1 MRAAVISFTERGR
14 EVSLRIRRILEREG
28 IRCRNFARE
37 RFCRGE
43 EGLEVFAGELSAWS
57 GDRFGDSE
65 ALIFVGACGIAVR
78 AVAPWVRDK
87 FRDPAVVAVDEG
99 GRFVIPLLSGHVGG
113 ANRLARLLAGSLGA
127 VPVITTATDVSGKF
141 AVDVFAAENGCAI
154 SDRRLA
160 KEISAAVLAGERIP
174 LLSDFPLEGEFPREI
189 YVCKKSA
196 AGGESP
202 TGPVGRGESP
212 AGPAAELK
220 ERAGGLRI
228 RITLSDRERDGEL
241 RLIPRAAVLGM
252 GCRRGVSEEELWRAA
267 ERALGEAGVDRR
279 GLRALASVDLKKNEE
294 GLIRLAARL
303 QVPFLTFS
311 AEELNRLPGE
321 YSSSDFVKRTA
332 GVDCVCERAAM
343 AAACL
348 GGGRGRLAAGKR
360 AFGPVTAAVAAAEQT
375 IWAQTIGTGEER
387 Q

>member
-189 YVCKKSA
+189 YVCKKTAAGGKNLAGSA
-196 AGGESP
+196 AG
-202 TGPVGRGESP
+202 GESP
-212 AGPAAELK
+212 AGPAAEL
-220 ERAGGLRI
+220 EEQTGGLRI

-267 ERALGEAGVDRR
+267 ERALGEAGVDWR

-311 AEELNRLPGE
+311 AEELNRLPGQ

-360 AFGPVTAAVAAAEQT
+360 AFGPVTVAVAAAEQT
-375 IWAQTIGTGEER
+375 IWAQTIGTGEGR

>member
-87 FRDPAVVAVDEG
+87 FQDPAVVAVDEG

-141 AVDVFAAENGCAI
+141 AVDVFAAENSCAI

-189 YVCKKSA
+189 YVCKKTAAGGKNLAGSA
-196 AGGESP
+196 AG
-202 TGPVGRGESP
+202 GESP
-212 AGPAAELK
+212 AGPAAEL
-220 ERAGGLRI
+220 EEQTGGLRI
-228 RITLSDRERDGEL
+228 RITLSDRGRDGEL

-360 AFGPVTAAVAAAEQT
+360 AFGPVTVAVAAAEQT
-375 IWAQTIGTGEER
+375 IWAQTIGTGEGR

>member
-87 FRDPAVVAVDEG
+87 FQDPAVVAVDEG

-141 AVDVFAAENGCAI
+141 AVDVFAAENSCAI

-202 TGPVGRGESP
+202 TGPVDRGESP

-375 IWAQTIGTGEER
+375 IWAQTIGTGEGR

>member
-87 FRDPAVVAVDEG
+87 FQDPAVVAVDEG

-267 ERALGEAGVDRR
+267 ERALGEADVDRR

-375 IWAQTIGTGEER
+375 IWAQTIETGEGR

>member
-189 YVCKKSA
+189 YVCKKTA
-196 AGGESP
+196 AGGKDL
-202 TGPVGRGESP
+202 TGS
-212 AGPAAELK
+212 AAELE
-220 ERAGGLRI
+220 ERTGGLRI
-228 RITLSDRERDGEL
+228 RITLSDREREGEL

-375 IWAQTIGTGEER
+375 IWAQTIGTGEGR

>member
-87 FRDPAVVAVDEG
+87 FQDPAVVAVDEG

-141 AVDVFAAENGCAI
+141 AVDVFAAENSCAI

-189 YVCKKSA
+189 YVCKKTAAGGKNLAGSA
-196 AGGESP
+196 AG
-202 TGPVGRGESP
+202 GESP
-212 AGPAAELK
+212 AGPAAEL
-220 ERAGGLRI
+220 EEQTGGLRI

-267 ERALGEAGVDRR
+267 ERALGEAGVDWR

-375 IWAQTIGTGEER
+375 IWAQTIETGEGR

>member
-28 IRCRNFARE
+28 IRCRSFARE

-189 YVCKKSA
+189 YVCKKTAAGGKNLAGSA
-196 AGGESP
+196 AG
-202 TGPVGRGESP
+202 GESP
-212 AGPAAELK
+212 AGPAAEL
-220 ERAGGLRI
+220 EEQTGGLRI
-228 RITLSDRERDGEL
+228 RITLSDRGRDGEL

-267 ERALGEAGVDRR
+267 ERALGEAGVDWR

-360 AFGPVTAAVAAAEQT
+360 AFGPVTVAVAAAEQT
-375 IWAQTIGTGEER
+375 IWAQTIGTGEGR

>member
-141 AVDVFAAENGCAI
+141 AVDVFAAENSCAI

-189 YVCKKSA
+189 YVCKKTAAGGKNLAGSA
-196 AGGESP
+196 AG
-202 TGPVGRGESP
+202 GESP
-212 AGPAAELK
+212 AGPAAEL
-220 ERAGGLRI
+220 EEQTGGLRI

-267 ERALGEAGVDRR
+267 ERALGEAGVDWR

-375 IWAQTIGTGEER
+375 IWAQTIGTGEGR

>member
-189 YVCKKSA
+189 YVCKKTAAGGKNLAGSA
-196 AGGESP
+196 AG
-202 TGPVGRGESP
+202 GESP
-212 AGPAAELK
+212 AGPAAEL
-220 ERAGGLRI
+220 EEQTGGLRI

-360 AFGPVTAAVAAAEQT
+360 AFGPVTVAVAAAEQT
-375 IWAQTIGTGEER
+375 IWAQTIGTGEGR

>member
-141 AVDVFAAENGCAI
+141 AVDVFAAENSCAI

-189 YVCKKSA
+189 YVCKKTAAGGKNLAGSA

-202 TGPVGRGESP
+202 TGP
-212 AGPAAELK
+212 AAELK
-220 ERAGGLRI
+220 EWAGYLRI

-252 GCRRGVSEEELWRAA
+252 GCRRGVSEEEL
-267 ERALGEAGVDRR
+267 
-279 GLRALASVDLKKNEE
+279 
-294 GLIRLAARL
+294 
-303 QVPFLTFS
+303 
-311 AEELNRLPGE
+311 
-321 YSSSDFVKRTA
+321 
-332 GVDCVCERAAM
+332 
-343 AAACL
+343 
-348 GGGRGRLAAGKR
+348 
-360 AFGPVTAAVAAAEQT
+360 
-375 IWAQTIGTGEER
+375 
-387 Q
+387 

>member
-87 FRDPAVVAVDEG
+87 FQDPAVVAVDEG

-267 ERALGEAGVDRR
+267 ERALGEADVDRR

-375 IWAQTIGTGEER
+375 IWVQTIGTGEER

>member
-189 YVCKKSA
+189 YVCKKTAAGGKNLAGSA
-196 AGGESP
+196 AG
-202 TGPVGRGESP
+202 GESP
-212 AGPAAELK
+212 AGPAAEL
-220 ERAGGLRI
+220 EEQTGGLRI

-267 ERALGEAGVDRR
+267 ERALGEAGVDWR

-311 AEELNRLPGE
+311 AEELNRLPGQ

-375 IWAQTIGTGEER
+375 IWAQTIGTGEGR

>member
-141 AVDVFAAENGCAI
+141 AVDVFAAENSCAI

-160 KEISAAVLAGERIP
+160 KEISAAVLP
-174 LLSDFPLEGEFPREI
+174 
-189 YVCKKSA
+189 
-196 AGGESP
+196 
-202 TGPVGRGESP
+202 P
-212 AGPAAELK
+212 AG
-220 ERAGGLRI
+220 
-228 RITLSDRERDGEL
+228 
-241 RLIPRAAVLGM
+241 
-252 GCRRGVSEEELWRAA
+252 
-267 ERALGEAGVDRR
+267 
-279 GLRALASVDLKKNEE
+279 
-294 GLIRLAARL
+294 
-303 QVPFLTFS
+303 
-311 AEELNRLPGE
+311 
-321 YSSSDFVKRTA
+321 
-332 GVDCVCERAAM
+332 
-343 AAACL
+343 
-348 GGGRGRLAAGKR
+348 
-360 AFGPVTAAVAAAEQT
+360 
-375 IWAQTIGTGEER
+375 
-387 Q
+387 

>member
-87 FRDPAVVAVDEG
+87 FQDPAVVAVDEG

-127 VPVITTATDVSGKF
+127 IPVITTATDVSGKF
-141 AVDVFAAENGCAI
+141 AVDVFAAENSCAI

-375 IWAQTIGTGEER
+375 IWAQTIETGEGR

>member
-87 FRDPAVVAVDEG
+87 FQDPAVVAVDEG

-202 TGPVGRGESP
+202 TGPVDRGESP

-375 IWAQTIGTGEER
+375 IWAQTIETGEGR

>member
-87 FRDPAVVAVDEG
+87 FQDPAVVAVDEG

-141 AVDVFAAENGCAI
+141 AVDVFAAENSCAI

-348 GGGRGRLAAGKR
+348 GGGRGRLAAGKK

>member
-87 FRDPAVVAVDEG
+87 FQDPAVVAVDEG

-189 YVCKKSA
+189 YVCKKTA
-196 AGGESP
+196 AGGKDL
-202 TGPVGRGESP
+202 TGS
-212 AGPAAELK
+212 AAELE
-220 ERAGGLRI
+220 ERTGGLRI
-228 RITLSDRERDGEL
+228 RITLSDREREGEL

-375 IWAQTIGTGEER
+375 IWAQTIGTGEGR

>member
-189 YVCKKSA
+189 YVCKKTAAGGKNLAGSA
-196 AGGESP
+196 AG
-202 TGPVGRGESP
+202 GESP
-212 AGPAAELK
+212 AGPAAEL
-220 ERAGGLRI
+220 EEQTGGLCI

-311 AEELNRLPGE
+311 AEELNRLPGQ

-375 IWAQTIGTGEER
+375 IWAQTIGTGEGR

>member
-87 FRDPAVVAVDEG
+87 FQDPAVVAVDEG

-189 YVCKKSA
+189 YVCKKTAAGGKNLAGSA
-196 AGGESP
+196 AG
-202 TGPVGRGESP
+202 GESP
-212 AGPAAELK
+212 AGPAAEL
-220 ERAGGLRI
+220 EEQTGGLRI
-228 RITLSDRERDGEL
+228 RITLSDRGRDGEL

-311 AEELNRLPGE
+311 AEELNRLPGQ

-360 AFGPVTAAVAAAEQT
+360 AFGPVTVAVAAAEQT
-375 IWAQTIGTGEER
+375 IWAQTIGTGEGR

>member
-87 FRDPAVVAVDEG
+87 FQDPAVVAVDEG

-189 YVCKKSA
+189 YVCKKTAAGGKNLAGSA
-196 AGGESP
+196 AG
-202 TGPVGRGESP
+202 GESP
-212 AGPAAELK
+212 AGPAAEL
-220 ERAGGLRI
+220 EEQTGGLRI
-228 RITLSDRERDGEL
+228 RITLSDRGRDGEL

-375 IWAQTIGTGEER
+375 IWAQTIGTGEGR

>member
-87 FRDPAVVAVDEG
+87 FQDPAVVAVDEG

-141 AVDVFAAENGCAI
+141 AVDVFAAENSCAI

-375 IWAQTIGTGEER
+375 IWAQTIGTGEGR

>member
-87 FRDPAVVAVDEG
+87 FQDPAVVAVDEG

-127 VPVITTATDVSGKF
+127 IPVITTATDVSGKF
-141 AVDVFAAENGCAI
+141 AVDVFAAENSCAI

-375 IWAQTIGTGEER
+375 IWAQTIGTGEGR

>member
-99 GRFVIPLLSGHVGG
+99 GRFVIPLLSAHVGG

-189 YVCKKSA
+189 YVCKKTAAGGKNLAGSA
-196 AGGESP
+196 AG
-202 TGPVGRGESP
+202 GESP
-212 AGPAAELK
+212 AGPAAEL
-220 ERAGGLRI
+220 EEQTGGLRI

-267 ERALGEAGVDRR
+267 ERALGEAGVDWR

-360 AFGPVTAAVAAAEQT
+360 AFGPVTVAVAAAEQT
-375 IWAQTIGTGEER
+375 IWAQTIGTGEGR

>member
-189 YVCKKSA
+189 YVCKKTAAGGKNLAGSA
-196 AGGESP
+196 AG
-202 TGPVGRGESP
+202 GESP
-212 AGPAAELK
+212 AGPAAEL
-220 ERAGGLRI
+220 EEQTGGLRI
-228 RITLSDRERDGEL
+228 RITLSDRGRDGEL

-267 ERALGEAGVDRR
+267 ERALGEAGVDWR

-375 IWAQTIGTGEER
+375 IWAQTIGTGEGR